1 RGWHVAICN
10 CQVAIRE
17 LGIRSFGPVVQDVEL
32 ADNGAAGGE
41 EGDNQGRGGRA
52 FLGRRE
58 RDVARAGGGD
68 VDLEDDVARSVFDL
82 EAAAGGS
89 GGVAPGDAA
98 EAMLDAGG
106 AGGVADL
113 RLGAR
118 GAGDGVAGAVED
130 GGLVLVDGVGDGHGC
145 STWR

>member
-52 FLGRRE
+52 LLGRRE

-89 GGVAPGDAA
+89 GGEAPGDAA
-98 EAMLDAGG
+98 EAMLDAPG
-106 AGGVADL
+106 AGGLADL
-113 RLGAR
+113 PPGAR
-118 GAGDGVAGAVED
+118 GAR
-130 GGLVLVDGVGDGHGC
+130 GGGGCALDERWLVV
-145 STWR
+145 R